1 MMAPLA
7 GSDVRTMMAWRIYV
21 IPYSLNS
28 AALEGLFFCRR
39 NASHAHILGFAL
51 FQPRI
56 DEKHEKWL
64 HLRIRPSTLPFLD
77 SEKHRGKTKKYLV
90 DGRWTLAFSDEQSCK
105 AAEVMVIKEM
115 KLQQDAVGKQLQP
128 LVEFDMPEDGLQH
141 PQPSLQDTP
150 SDDGS

>member
-1 MMAPLA
+1 MNCAAPKE
-7 GSDVRTMMAWRIYV
+7 D
-21 IPYSLNS
+21 
-28 AALEGLFFCRR
+28 FCCRC
-39 NASHAHILGFAL
+39 NASHNHILGFAF

-56 DEKHEKWL
+56 DDKHEKWL

-77 SEKHRGKTKKYLV
+77 SEKHKGKAKKYLV

-105 AAEVMVIKEM
+105 AAETMVIEEM

-128 LVEFDMPEDGLQH
+128 LVEFNMPEDGLQH
-141 PQPSLQDTP
+141 PQPSSDETP